1 MKKILCFG
9 NEFLKQ
15 DSLAK
20 ELADELEIPNY
31 KFIKCNSVNDI
42 LESKGDLIIM
52 DVVKD
57 IKQVKIITDIDQL
70 KANKL
75 YSLHDFDLGFFLKLL
90 KETGKIKTIKI
101 IGIPQTGNKEKIKQE
116 IYSQLISK
124 K

>member
-20 ELADELEIPNY
+20 ELADELKIPNTE
-31 KFIKCNSVNDI
+31 FIKCSSINDVLKAEGNI
-42 LESKGDLIIM
+42 VLM
-52 DVVKD
+52 DVVKGIKKVTIIND
-57 IKQVKIITDIDQL
+57 INKLKI
-70 KANKL
+70 NRL

-90 KETGKIKTIKI
+90 KETGKIKSITI
-101 IGIPQTGNKEKIKQE
+101 IGIPQKGNKEEIKKQV
-116 IYSQLISK
+116 YSRLISK